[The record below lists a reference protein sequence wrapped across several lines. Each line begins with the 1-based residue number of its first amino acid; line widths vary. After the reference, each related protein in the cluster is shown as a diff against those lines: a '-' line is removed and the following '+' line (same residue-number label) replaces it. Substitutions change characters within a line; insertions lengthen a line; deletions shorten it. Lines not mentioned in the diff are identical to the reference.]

1 MPLRSWASRPTA
13 EVQAPDSRNAAG
25 SEAHVYYER
34 KLDSLKCLFGD
45 DNILLRSD
53 SLVVGQQRYPILHDV
68 IILTDPLQYTAFV
81 RAALDDPAEA
91 PRPRVQGFAED
102 IQYSFGEEWKGY
114 GRILPEHEREFTQY
128 FDLVDLA
135 SLRQA
140 RVCDLGCGAGR
151 WSYFLKD
158 LCKEIVLVDF
168 SDAIFVARKNL
179 SASQNCLFFLG
190 DIRRLPF
197 KRDCC
202 DFVFCLGVLHHLPTP
217 CLEEVRHLRR
227 FAPRLLV
234 FLYYALDNRP
244 AYFRMLLA
252 VVTFLRRYLHRARH
266 PVFRKLVA
274 RAGALLLYQPLVQL
288 GRAVRPLGLSGYVP
302 LYEYYHGKSLV
313 RIEQDVYDRFF
324 TRIEQRVSREEILG
338 LRDVF
343 SEVTVSD
350 KMPYWHFVCLR

>member
-1 MPLRSWASRPTA
+1 
-13 EVQAPDSRNAAG
+13 VQGRGSGNAAG
-25 SEAHVYYER
+25 SEAHVYYED
-34 KLDSLKCLFGD
+34 KLKSLKCLFGD
-45 DNILLRSD
+45 DNILLRPD
-53 SLVVGQQRYPILHDV
+53 SLVVGQERYPILHDV
-68 IILTDPLQYTAFV
+68 IILTDPLQYTAYV
-81 RAALDDPAEA
+81 RSALEYPAETS
-91 PRPRVQGFAED
+91 RPQVQGFAED

-114 GRILPEHEREFTQY
+114 GRILPEHECEFTQY
-128 FDLVDLA
+128 FDLINLA

-151 WSYFLKD
+151 WSYCLKD

-179 SASQNCLFFLG
+179 SASHNCLFFLG

-197 KRDCC
+197 RRDCC
-202 DFVFCLGVLHHLPTP
+202 ELVLCLGVLHHLPTP

-227 FAPRLLV
+227 LAPRLLV

-252 VVTFLRRYLHRARH
+252 VVTFIRRYLHRARH
-266 PVFRKLVA
+266 PGFRKLVA
-274 RAGALLLYQPLVQL
+274 RTGALLLYQPLVQL
-288 GRAVRPLGLSGYVP
+288 GRALRPLGLSGYVP
-302 LYEYYHGKSLV
+302 LYEYYHDKSLE

-338 LRDVF
+338 LRDAF

-350 KMPYWHFVCLR
+350 RMPYWHFLCVR